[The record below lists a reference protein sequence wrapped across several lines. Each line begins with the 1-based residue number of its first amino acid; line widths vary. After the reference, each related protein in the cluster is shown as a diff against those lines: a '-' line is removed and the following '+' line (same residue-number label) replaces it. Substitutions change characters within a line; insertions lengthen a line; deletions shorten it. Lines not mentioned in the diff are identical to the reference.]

1 MRWVVLTILML
12 TAVSTAAAYERFPI
26 YVVDSNGN
34 PLTGQSIRA
43 ATAGS
48 SPPDTANFDPAV
60 EVGAG
65 EYYFKVG
72 TGTGEVPPGYYDVY
86 RNGVLSPAWTNI
98 YIGFGNVPPLNSITT
113 SHIADA
119 TIRLN
124 EDIDQNYG
132 STTGPG
138 GTALTLSWDTKF
150 ESNGT
155 EKCVSITG
163 DDYGQ
168 GNYASKVSLISTTF
182 NATGKDDDWSSPRCF
197 DASLVSDPLYD
208 VAVTDYAQTGPVGF
222 YARVRCSERGKGAH
236 VIVQRG
242 DDLGSYTT
250 PMEVAGYSFYVRS
263 DSLAGWWNPPSTHQV
278 AGVAGRVYA
287 QRTPEAIG
295 VFADVYADSSVPWAH
310 GAHLR
315 VYGISG
321 TYPEYAYGVY
331 TNVLGEGEVYGFK
344 TQSWGK
350 GQDAR
355 VRGLHVEAW
364 QDTAIGQGDYIRGVE
379 SWAMSGAWHGGS
391 QPARKAYGGFFAG
404 GADTAYGIWA
414 GAESDNTN
422 ASNKAYGV
430 YGSAARAPR
439 NYGVYGEAVYS
450 DANAKNYGVYGVA
463 ANGSENW
470 AGYFIGA
477 VAADSL
483 RIPSTADAG
492 YPGCRCA
499 IRADATYGTGVDVEV
514 TGNGATALWVRG
526 TPADD
531 HQYGLYLSQFNSDE
545 DALYV
550 ATGKATFGDYVTC
563 SRGLTT
569 ASISIPAQ
577 RSPQLARIAGIATIS
592 AGQMSVDVSVS
603 AVDCSDSLGVVVQL
617 TPLGRIPTAY
627 WCAASFRSSGFTI
640 YIDSSQSAD
649 QKFYWIVFDDSNS

>member
-1 MRWVVLTILML
+1 MMRWILAVTIIL
-12 TAVSTAAAYERFPI
+12 AVALQAHAYERFPI
-26 YVVDSNGN
+26 YVVDADGN

-48 SPPDTANFDPAV
+48 SPPDTSNYDRAV

-72 TGTGEVPPGYYDVY
+72 TGVGELPPGYYDVY

-124 EDIDQNYG
+124 EDIDQSYG

-168 GNYASKVSLISTTF
+168 GNYASKVSLISTSF

-263 DSLAGWWNPPSTHQV
+263 DSLAEWWNPPSTHQV

-331 TNVLGEGEVYGFK
+331 TNVLGEGEVYGLK

-422 ASNKAYGV
+422 AGNKAYGV
-430 YGSAARAPR
+430 YGSAAKAPR
-439 NYGVYGEAVYS
+439 NYGVYGEALCADP
-450 DANAKNYGVYGVA
+450 DAENYGVYGIA
-463 ANGSENW
+463 ANGGENW
-470 AGYFIGA
+470 AGYFVGG

-483 RIPSTADAG
+483 RIPSTATPGYAAVRAVIETDPSAG
-492 YPGCRCA
+492 
-499 IRADATYGTGVDVEV
+499 YGTGLQVKT
-514 TGNGATALWVRG
+514 TGTGATGIWLTSGSAS
-526 TPADD
+526 D
-531 HQYGLYLSQFNSDE
+531 QYGLYISDFSGGE
-545 DALYV
+545 HAIYV
-550 ATGKATFGDYVTC
+550 SAGESEFHGPII
-563 SRGLTT
+563 
-569 ASISIPAQ
+569 ASAGINASTINVPA
-577 RSPQLARIAGIATIS
+577 SGSARIAGVATIP
-592 AGQMSVDVSVS
+592 AGQRSVLINQT
-603 AVDCSDSLGVVVQL
+603 AYAWSDSLDIIVSV
-617 TPLGRIPTAY
+617 TPIGRPPNGS
-627 WCAASFRSSGFTI
+627 WCAASFTASTFRI
-640 YIDSSQSAD
+640 YLEQTQTAD
-649 QKFYWIVFDDSNS
+649 QTFHWIIFGNSME